1 MYPEQYSYML
11 HLKHALD
18 AKGSALLEMPT
29 GTGKTVCL
37 IALITSYQHA
47 HPETG
52 KLVYCT
58 RTVPEMVKCIDEIK
72 KVIDFR
78 QSVIGRDSAN
88 VLALCLSS
96 RRNMCIHPRASSE
109 GDRDAV
115 DSLCRNMTSSW
126 VRQKAQ
132 AAPSAL
138 GGDGSAPVELCDFYE
153 GMEREGGGAPDLPS
167 GVYDL
172 EDLRALG
179 KQRGLCPYF
188 LARRVLN
195 HANIV
200 VYNYQYMLDPKV
212 SNLVSRELEA
222 ESIVVFDEAHNID
235 NVCIEALSVT
245 LDQRMM
251 ASASR
256 SVNRLQSRV
265 TEMKASDS
273 QRLAREYQ
281 ALVAG
286 LTEQG
291 VLGGQLGGS
300 SNGSS
305 SEGGGFLLE
314 DSNTMGNPLL
324 PDDIM
329 QEAVPG
335 NIRKAEHFV
344 TFLKKVVEFFKKRL
358 QGSSVEKEF
367 PEGFM
372 HDIYVKTALE
382 KKALKFTYSRL
393 NSLLRTL
400 EITALEEFTPLQE
413 VANFATLVS
422 TYTTG
427 FSVITE
433 PLGSVIAGVQE
444 PLLQLCCLDAS
455 LAIQPVFKRFS
466 SVVITSGTLSPIELY
481 PKLLNFY
488 PVVRASL
495 PMSTFR
501 PCLLPLV
508 VTRGS
513 DQIPLS
519 TKFDQ
524 RKDPSVVRNYGDLLL
539 QVVKSTP
546 DGVCCFFTSYS
557 FMEDIIS
564 QWDQLRILQK
574 VMDHKLVFLET
585 KDVVETTLA
594 LDNFKRA
601 CDCGRGA
608 VFFSVARGKVAEGI
622 DFDRHYGR
630 AVIVFGIPFQY
641 TLSHVLRSRLDFLRA
656 QHQIRDN
663 DFLTFDALRQAAQCV
678 GRVIRSK
685 TDYGVVILA
694 DSRFNRYDKRSK
706 FPSWIQQFLGDH
718 CLNLSTEI
726 AIEQIKTFLKQMG
739 QPIDR
744 ESLHTILMN
753 EKQLSAKSGAKSI
766 ATVPRSA
773 ASTRDISSV
782 TDEGGPM
789 DVT

>member
-1 MYPEQYSYML
+1 MQ
-11 HLKHALD
+11 
-18 AKGSALLEMPT
+18 
-29 GTGKTVCL
+29 
-37 IALITSYQHA
+37 
-47 HPETG
+47 
-52 KLVYCT
+52 
-58 RTVPEMVKCIDEIK
+58 
-72 KVIDFR
+72 
-78 QSVIGRDSAN
+78 
-88 VLALCLSS
+88 
-96 RRNMCIHPRASSE
+96 
-109 GDRDAV
+109 
-115 DSLCRNMTSSW
+115 
-126 VRQKAQ
+126 
-132 AAPSAL
+132 
-138 GGDGSAPVELCDFYE
+138 
-153 GMEREGGGAPDLPS
+153 
-167 GVYDL
+167 
-172 EDLRALG
+172 
-179 KQRGLCPYF
+179 
-188 LARRVLN
+188 VLN

-265 TEMKASDS
+265 AEMKASDS

-291 VLGGQLGGS
+291 VLGAPSGSGNDS
-300 SNGSS
+300 SN
-305 SEGGGFLLE
+305 GGGFLLE

-344 TFLKKVVEFFKKRL
+344 TFLKKIVEYFKKRL
-358 QGSSVEKEF
+358 KGSSVEKEF

-372 HDIYVKTALE
+372 HDMYVKTALE

-400 EITALEEFTPLQE
+400 EITSLEEFTPLQE

-539 QVVKSTP
+539 QVVRNTP

-601 CDCGRGA
+601 CDSGR
-608 VFFSVARGKVAEGI
+608 
-622 DFDRHYGR
+622 
-630 AVIVFGIPFQY
+630 
-641 TLSHVLRSRLDFLRA
+641 
-656 QHQIRDN
+656 
-663 DFLTFDALRQAAQCV
+663 
-678 GRVIRSK
+678 
-685 TDYGVVILA
+685 
-694 DSRFNRYDKRSK
+694 
-706 FPSWIQQFLGDH
+706 
-718 CLNLSTEI
+718 
-726 AIEQIKTFLKQMG
+726 
-739 QPIDR
+739 
-744 ESLHTILMN
+744 
-753 EKQLSAKSGAKSI
+753 
-766 ATVPRSA
+766 
-773 ASTRDISSV
+773 SV
-782 TDEGGPM
+782 TM
-789 DVT
+789 YCIYVVYFI

>member
-1 MYPEQYSYML
+1 MLCNIDGLPVYFPYDYMYPEQYSYML
-11 HLKHALD
+11 ELKHSLD

-37 IALITSYQHA
+37 ISLVTSYQHA
-47 HPETG
+47 YPQTG
-52 KLVYCT
+52 KLIYCT

-72 KVIDFR
+72 KVIEFR
-78 QSVIGRDSAN
+78 RSIEGPDSAN
-88 VLALCLSS
+88 VLAVCLSS
-96 RRNMCIHPRASSE
+96 RRNLCIHPRASNE

-115 DSLCRNMTSSW
+115 DTLCRNMTSSW
-126 VRQKAQ
+126 VRQRAQ
-132 AAPSAL
+132 SAREN
-138 GGDGSAPVELCDFYE
+138 GEEAVELCSFYE
-153 GMEREGGGAPDLPS
+153 TFADQQSSVELPR
-167 GVYDL
+167 GIYDL
-172 EDLRALG
+172 EDLRNLG
-179 KQRGLCPYF
+179 KQRGCCPYF

-212 SNLVSRELEA
+212 SNLISRELEA

-235 NVCIEALSVT
+235 NVCIEAMSVT
-245 LDQRMM
+245 LDQRMIN
-251 ASASR
+251 AASR
-256 SVNRLQSRV
+256 STNRLQSRV
-265 TEMKASDS
+265 AEMKASDS
-273 QRLAREYQ
+273 QRLTREYQ
-281 ALVAG
+281 ALVSG
-286 LTEQG
+286 LAEQG
-291 VLGGQLGGS
+291 VLAHDMVAQS
-300 SNGSS
+300 A
-305 SEGGGFLLE
+305 GGFMPE
-314 DSNTMGNPLL
+314 ADSNTIGNPLL
-324 PDDIM
+324 PEDIL

-344 TFLKKVVEFFKKRL
+344 TFLKKIVEFFKKRL
-358 QGSSVEKEF
+358 KGENVEKEF
-367 PEGFM
+367 PEGFV
-372 HDIYVKTALE
+372 HDMYTKTALE

-400 EITALEEFTPLQE
+400 EVTSLEEFTPLQE

-422 TYTTG
+422 TYSSG
-427 FSVITE
+427 FSVVFE
-433 PLGSVIAGVQE
+433 PQGSVIAGIQE

-455 LAIQPVFKRFS
+455 LAIRPVFKRFS
-466 SVVITSGTLSPIELY
+466 TVVITSGTLSPIELY

-513 DQIPLS
+513 DQIPIS

-539 QVVKSTP
+539 QVVQNVP

-557 FMEDIIS
+557 FMEDIIT

-601 CDCGRGA
+601 CDSGRGA

-630 AVIVFGIPFQY
+630 AVLVFGIPFQY
-641 TLSHVLRSRLDFLRA
+641 TLSHVLRARLDFMRA
-656 QHQIRDN
+656 QHQIKDS
-663 DFLTFDALRQAAQCV
+663 DFLIFDALRQAAQCV

-706 FPSWIQQFLGDH
+706 FPPWIQQFLGDH

-726 AIEQIKTFLKQMG
+726 AIEQIKSFLKQMG

-744 ESLHTILMN
+744 ESLHTILLDK
-753 EKQLSAKSGAKSI
+753 KQL
-766 ATVPRSA
+766 
-773 ASTRDISSV
+773 ASKVVTTIESS
-782 TDEGGPM
+782 TALS
-789 DVT
+789 